1 MRTEKILAGFCLFGI
16 LLRLLHFPGGN
27 MILILTIGILSMIYF
42 PFGIYFLSG
51 KTFQQQN
58 VGLSIG
64 VGMALSIL
72 VVGILF
78 KLMHWPG
85 ALAMLIVGL
94 AGVIPLFFVVRMLR
108 NRNTYEERNDYY
120 GQLFLRLSIGVI
132 VGLCLF
138 IASALNARFIAV

>member
-1 MRTEKILAGFCLFGI
+1 
-16 LLRLLHFPGGN
+16 